1 MAAHKALSQAV
12 FDGTNKM
19 PMRNLIKRIASD
31 ISGATAV
38 EYGLILALIF
48 LAMLAA
54 VQNFGNSTIRM
65 WNNVADKA
73 NAASN

>member
-1 MAAHKALSQAV
+1 VAAHKALSQAV
-12 FDGTNKM
+12 FDGTNRM

-54 VQNFGNSTIRM
+54 VQNFGNQTISM
-65 WNNVADKA
+65 WNKVGTKMDE
-73 NAASN
+73 ASN

>member
-12 FDGTNKM
+12 FDGTNRM

-54 VQNFGNSTIRM
+54 IQNFGNSTISM
-65 WNNVADKA
+65 WNKVSDATNK
-73 NAASN
+73 ASN

>member
-1 MAAHKALSQAV
+1 
-12 FDGTNKM
+12 M

-48 LAMLAA
+48 LAMVAA
-54 VQNFGNSTIRM
+54 VQNFGNETISM
-65 WNNVADKA
+65 WNDVADKFEE
-73 NAASN
+73 SNSQ